1 MTDRG
6 EPSFVGAY
14 LTTWHKNIGF
24 LKDPRFLE
32 SYTAGMAS
40 GFVSPETHPINLQLQ
55 WRTAVACWA
64 AAHAKHLAGDFVECG
79 VNTGSLSLAICRY
92 IDFNASGKQFFL
104 FDTYKGIPLEQ
115 MSARD
120 QRKNLQDYNQW
131 YPDCWDRAVQ
141 NFSPYPNAKLI
152 RGTVPETLSQASIDR
167 VCYLSLDMN
176 IAYPERAAIE
186 FFWDK
191 LSPGAPVVLD
201 DYAWED
207 YSEQKAALDDFAH
220 TRGVEILTLPT
231 GQGLL
236 LKP

>member
-1 MTDRG
+1 MYVEMERQAGEARHALSKWTDRG
-6 EPSFVGAY
+6 EPSFDGAY

-131 YPDCWDRAVQ
+131 YPDCWDRAAQ
-141 NFSPYPNAKLI
+141 NFRPYAVSQRVRKRIEEAFGWIKTVARQEKTKFRGRGRVGWAFTFAAAAYNLVRLPKLI
-152 RGTVPETLSQASIDR
+152 AEKG
-167 VCYLSLDMN
+167 
-176 IAYPERAAIE
+176 
-186 FFWDK
+186 
-191 LSPGAPVVLD
+191 
-201 DYAWED
+201 
-207 YSEQKAALDDFAH
+207 
-220 TRGVEILTLPT
+220 
-231 GQGLL
+231 
-236 LKP
+236 